1 MEIVR
6 RGVGHLLSLFHS
18 QFFMSKSY
26 VMYCRAS
33 GSPSQQ
39 YGLSA
44 QQECLERYANK
55 NGFNVIQRYSDI
67 SSSKGRRPAFG
78 KMLQSLMKQKD
89 IGILVT
95 DVSRLA
101 RDVPTMVALDNL
113 MESGC
118 IRCITTPQ
126 ETYSNAESD
135 RLFLNVVA
143 LLGAHETVERS
154 KAIRRG
160 IEAKK
165 MRTRK

>member
-6 RGVGHLLSLFHS
+6 RGVGYLLSLFHS
-18 QFFMSKSY
+18 LFFMSKSY

-44 QQECLERYANK
+44 QQEQLEQYAKK
-55 NGFNVIQRYSDI
+55 NGLNVTQRYCDI

-89 IGILVT
+89 VGILVT
-95 DVSRLA
+95 DASRLA
-101 RDVPTMVALDNL
+101 RDIPTIVALDNL
-113 MESGC
+113 MEGGC

-126 ETYSNAESD
+126 ETYSNTESD
-135 RLFLNVVA
+135 RLLLSVVA
-143 LLGAHETVERS
+143 LLGEHETAQRGKS
-154 KAIRRG
+154 IRRG
-160 IEAKK
+160 MKAKK
-165 MRTRK
+165 VRTGK